1 MKGKVIKIGT
11 KVSVIDETIKGIVI
25 TIKGNE
31 VTIKDENEFLYQ
43 YQPSELVVIDD
54 VDILN
59 NIDVIKVKAKEVQ
72 NKKRETKGKSK
83 AEPFLEVD
91 LHIHQIT
98 KSNKG
103 MRNHTMLT
111 KQLSVAKQQLNYA
124 VVNKIKKV
132 VFIHGVGK
140 GVLKEELYDLLRKYP
155 VEINDASYKKYGQG
169 AIEVKILRGF
179 TV

>member
-1 MKGKVIKIGT
+1 MKRKEIKIGA
-11 KVSVIDETIKGIVI
+11 KVSVIDDTIKGIVI
-25 TIKGNE
+25 SIKNKE

-43 YQPSELVVIDD
+43 YEPLELVVIDD

-59 NIDVIKVKAKEVQ
+59 NIDVIKVKGKETQ
-72 NKKRETKGKSK
+72 NKRRTTKTKNKITS
-83 AEPFLEVD
+83 FLEVD

-103 MRNHTMLT
+103 MRNHAMLT
-111 KQLSVAKQQLNYA
+111 KQLSVAKQKLNFA
-124 VVNKIKKV
+124 IENKIKKV
-132 VFIHGVGK
+132 VFIHGIGK
-140 GVLKEELYDLLRKYP
+140 GVLKEELYHLLKKYP

-169 AIEVKILRGF
+169 AIEVKILKSF

>member
-1 MKGKVIKIGT
+1 MKGKIIKIGA
-11 KVSVIDETIKGIVI
+11 KVSVIDETIKGIIV
-25 TIKGNE
+25 TIKNNE
-31 VTIKDENEFLYQ
+31 IIIKDENEFLYKYEQ
-43 YQPSELVVIDD
+43 SELVVIDD

-59 NIDVIKVKAKEVQ
+59 NIEVIKVKEKGIQ
-72 NKKRETKGKSK
+72 NRKRETKAKRKTESL
-83 AEPFLEVD
+83 LEVD

-124 VVNKIKKV
+124 IDNKIKKV

-140 GVLKEELYDLLRKYP
+140 GVLKEELYHLLKKYP

-169 AIEVKILRGF
+169 AMEVIILKNF
-179 TV
+179 IV